1 VVNTGDTRIGVLALQ
16 GDFAEHIAALKS
28 LGIDAVEVRKVS
40 QLDGLDGLIIPGGES
55 TTITKLMD
63 AYGFREA
70 LRSAVDAGL
79 AVWGT
84 CAGMIVMAR
93 ELVDPYPEPLGLLDV
108 KVSRNWFGR
117 QIDSF
122 ETDIPFKGIA
132 GRPVRAVFIR
142 APVVE
147 SLGRHVE
154 ALARLP
160 DGHPVAVRSGR
171 LLATAFHPE
180 LTDDNRVHRYFA
192 GLAAERN
199 GKAPGHGAATGR
211 TGERAGERAGGRRA
225 GMVGRAERKK
235 DGKTRG
241 G

>member
-1 VVNTGDTRIGVLALQ
+1 MVTTGDTRIGVLALQ
-16 GDFAEHIAALKS
+16 GDFAEHIASLKS
-28 LGIDAVEVRKVS
+28 IGIEAIEVRKVS
-40 QLDGLDGLIIPGGES
+40 QLEGLDGLIIPGGES

-70 LRSAVDAGL
+70 LPAAVEKGL

-93 ELVDPYPEPLGLLDV
+93 ELTDPYPTPLGLLDV

-122 ETDIPFKGIA
+122 EADFKFKGIR
-132 GRPVRAVFIR
+132 GKPIRAVFIR
-142 APVVE
+142 APVFEEVGEAVE
-147 SLGRHVE
+147 T
-154 ALARLP
+154 LAKLP

-192 GLAAERN
+192 ELASD
-199 GKAPGHGAATGR
+199 
-211 TGERAGERAGGRRA
+211 
-225 GMVGRAERKK
+225 K
-235 DGKTRG
+235 DGKTEG

>member
-1 VVNTGDTRIGVLALQ
+1 VVTTADTRIGVLALQ

-70 LRSAVDAGL
+70 LPSAVGRGL

-122 ETDIPFKGIA
+122 ETDIEFKGIA
-132 GRPVRAVFIR
+132 GRPFRAVFIR
-142 APVVE
+142 APVFE
-147 SLGRHVE
+147 RLGKGVV
-154 ALARLP
+154 ALAKLP
-160 DGHPVAVRSGR
+160 DGHAVAVRSGR

-192 GLAAERN
+192 QLAGERN
-199 GKAPGHGAATGR
+199 GTTDGEAPRSRSGAKHREATAVR
-211 TGERAGERAGGRRA
+211 TTNGSTKG
-225 GMVGRAERKK
+225 
-235 DGKTRG
+235 GKTG
-241 G
+241 NG